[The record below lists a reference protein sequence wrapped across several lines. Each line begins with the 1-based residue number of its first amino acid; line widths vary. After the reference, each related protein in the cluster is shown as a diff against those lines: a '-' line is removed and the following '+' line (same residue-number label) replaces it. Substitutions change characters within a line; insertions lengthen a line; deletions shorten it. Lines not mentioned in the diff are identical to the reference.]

1 MAMTLTPMTELDAV
15 NMMLISIGQ
24 TPVNTLS
31 VTGIRDVAIAQ
42 TILQN
47 TSREVQNEGWSFNSE
62 TDYELVPDG
71 SDNVTVPTQA
81 FFCDPVD
88 HTHNFV
94 VRDNGGTLMLY
105 DLTDKTFTI
114 TINPLKVDVVWFYDF
129 DEIPQYARNYIAIKA
144 ARRFQA
150 YMVGSKILHE
160 YTSEDEL
167 GALTLM
173 VKVDLRASDINI
185 LRDGDYTNQIFQRR
199 SNPLAG

>member
-150 YMVGSKILHE
+150 YMVGSQILHE